1 MFLWYHK
8 KKPIDAPIITSPPP
22 IKIPATFVLERAPAD
37 GEGDGEGEG
46 LGDDSGDGD
55 CSSFSPRT
63 VLGDFL
69 GEGEGDFGEEDGE
82 FLGEGLGDF
91 AGVGL
96 ADWGDGEGRRK
107 TV

>member
-22 IKIPATFVLERAPAD
+22 VKIPATFVLERALA
-37 GEGDGEGEG
+37 DGEGEG

-69 GEGEGDFGEEDGE
+69 GEGEDDFGEGDGD
-82 FLGEGLGDF
+82 LMLAAADGVGDALVGVGEGVGE
-91 AGVGL
+91 GVGS
-96 ADWGDGEGRRK
+96 A
-107 TV
+107 